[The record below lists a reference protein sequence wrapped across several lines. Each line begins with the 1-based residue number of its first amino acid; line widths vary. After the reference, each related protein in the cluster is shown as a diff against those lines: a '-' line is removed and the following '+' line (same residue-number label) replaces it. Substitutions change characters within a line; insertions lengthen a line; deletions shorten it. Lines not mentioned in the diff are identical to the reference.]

1 MKKFL
6 SVLLSATLVLS
17 LAACGSSKPAS
28 EPAAEGDGAAAEE
41 ELTLGFIVGS
51 REHVFYNLIEEGI
64 MNASKELG
72 FKAIVLDGELDSN
85 VTSDHINNLVAQ
97 GVDAIAL
104 SCNDPGGTTPAMEA
118 ADKEGIPVFTFDCTS
133 EVTDV
138 VKCFVGTDN
147 VEGGRLGGQETGR
160 LAEAGQTVGIIN
172 FDEPQSCIDRRT
184 GWEEVVK
191 ASDKQFNII
200 DIGNYEGDAAKAEQ
214 LMSDALSKNNN
225 DISVVF
231 AVGDPAATGA
241 LAAIKAAGASTKVI
255 GFDGNPEAKAAI
267 LDAENG
273 KYWVSE
279 ISQNPQ
285 EIGKQ
290 ISQNMV
296 DYLKNGSVAEAKIMI
311 APYIITA
318 ENAAE

>member
-1 MKKFL
+1 
-6 SVLLSATLVLS
+6 
-17 LAACGSSKPAS
+17 
-28 EPAAEGDGAAAEE
+28 
-41 ELTLGFIVGS
+41 
-51 REHVFYNLIEEGI
+51 

-147 VEGGRLGGQETGR
+147 VEGGRLGGQETER

>member
-6 SVLLSATLVLS
+6 SVLLSATLVFGLT
-17 LAACGSSKPAS
+17 ACGGSKPAS
-28 EPAAEGDGAAAEE
+28 ADASNPSDDGEKQ
-41 ELTLGFIVGS
+41 LTLGFIVGS

-64 MNASKELG
+64 NDAAKELG
-72 FKAIVLDGELDSN
+72 FKAVVLDGELDSN
-85 VTSDHINNLVAQ
+85 VTSDHISNLVAQ

-133 EVTDV
+133 DVTDV

-147 VEGGRLGGQETGR
+147 VEGGRLGGQETTR

-191 ASDKQFNII
+191 ASDKGLNII

-214 LMSDALSKNNN
+214 LMSDVLSANNN
-225 DISVVF
+225 NISVVF

-241 LAAIKAAGASTKVI
+241 LAAIKAAGADTKII

-279 ISQNPQ
+279 ISQNPI

-290 ISQNMV
+290 ISQNMM
-296 DYLKNGSVAEAKIMI
+296 DYLKEGSVKEATIMI